1 MLPAVMCP
9 CAHAPF
15 LCRVQFTDDV
25 LVLGR
30 GLAGAVLTETLR
42 SRGLRVH
49 VFDRAR
55 VGGASSVAAG
65 VVNPVV
71 FRRDVLSWRAAELL
85 PTAGAF
91 YMDFGVRNG
100 VEMWHPTELVKL
112 FPTPKE
118 AEQWA
123 RAMAAPDTA
132 PFIDQRAQ
140 PEVDAAPVH
149 APHGHGTVMQAAW
162 LDVRL
167 FLEKQREQLLQCDAL
182 TEGDVP
188 AEAIDLRTDQ
198 VRIGARAGRWLVRCE
213 GAFTGAEGLVPVKG
227 EGLTV
232 RISGLRLTRMVHQGV
247 FLLPTPSLGEDV
259 YRVGATFKW
268 DNVWEGPT
276 ARART
281 WMLEKI
287 AGITDAPVEV
297 LDHWCGVRPA
307 SRDRRPI
314 LGVTGPSEAVF
325 NGLGSRGV
333 LLAPWCAQHLADHV
347 FEGQALD
354 PEVVHTRP
362 MLRSNAPDTGR
373 VPE

>member
-1 MLPAVMCP
+1 M
-9 CAHAPF
+9 
-15 LCRVQFTDDV
+15 
-25 LVLGR
+25 
-30 GLAGAVLTETLR
+30 
-42 SRGLRVH
+42 
-49 VFDRAR
+49 
-55 VGGASSVAAG
+55 AAG